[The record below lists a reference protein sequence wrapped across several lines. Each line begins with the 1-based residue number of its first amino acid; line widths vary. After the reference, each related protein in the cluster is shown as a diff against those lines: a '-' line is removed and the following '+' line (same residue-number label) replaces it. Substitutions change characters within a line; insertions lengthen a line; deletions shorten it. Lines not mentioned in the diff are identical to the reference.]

1 MTTTA
6 DKKEIKR
13 LMKAEKQAEK
23 HSMARNLISRRTNL
37 FFNILLIVFCLL
49 IVFPLWIIIISSVT
63 SEASLSKN
71 GYRLWPLEFST
82 NAYSYL
88 FQEGSIILTAYKNTL
103 IATGAGTVLSVV
115 TVGLYAYALSRPDF
129 KFKKFFTFFSFFT
142 MLFSGGMVSYYNMT
156 RSVLGLKDTVWAL
169 FLPMSFSAYWVII
182 MRTFYQ
188 STVPEAIIESAR
200 IDGSGEWR
208 TLIQI
213 VAPLAIP
220 GFATVAL
227 FSAIGI
233 WNDFRNCLLIN
244 DDAKYYNLQY
254 TIYQT
259 MNNLKFL
266 KENASRM
273 GGVNVANLPTETF
286 RMAMAVVTVGP
297 IILAYPFF
305 QKYFVKGLTV
315 GAVKG

>member
-1 MTTTA
+1 MTTV
-6 DKKEIKR
+6 DYKKLK
-13 LMKAEKQAEK
+13 KAEKEASK
-23 HSMARNLISRRTNL
+23 HSAARNQISKGTNL
-37 FFNILLIVFCLL
+37 FFNIVLIIGCVLTL
-49 IVFPLWIIIISSVT
+49 FPLWIIIVSSIT
-63 SEASLSKN
+63 SEVALTTY
-71 GYRLWPLEFST
+71 GYRLWPLEFSV
-82 NAYSYL
+82 NAYTYL
-88 FQEGSIILTAYKNTL
+88 FRDGSVILTAYKNTL
-103 IATGAGTVLSVV
+103 IATLAGTLLSVV

-129 KFKKFFTFFSFFT
+129 KYKKFFTFFSFFT
-142 MLFSGGMVSYYNMT
+142 MLFGGGMVSYYNMC

-188 STVPEAIIESAR
+188 SSVPEAIIESAR

-208 TLIQI
+208 TLLQI
-213 VAPLAIP
+213 VCPLAIP

-233 WNDFRNCLLIN
+233 WNDFRNCLLLN
-244 DDAKYYNLQY
+244 DKAQFYNLQY

-259 MNNLKFL
+259 MNNLRFL

-273 GGVNVANLPTETF
+273 GGVNVANLPAETF

-297 IILAYPFF
+297 IIMAYPFF
-305 QKYFVKGLTV
+305 QRYFVKGLTV

>member
-1 MTTTA
+1 MTTV
-6 DKKEIKR
+6 DYKKLK
-13 LMKAEKQAEK
+13 KAEKEASK
-23 HSMARNLISRRTNL
+23 HSAARNQISKGTNL
-37 FFNILLIVFCLL
+37 FFNIVLIIGCVLTL
-49 IVFPLWIIIISSVT
+49 FPLWIIIVSSIT
-63 SEASLSKN
+63 SEVALTTY
-71 GYRLWPLEFST
+71 GYRLWPLEFSV
-82 NAYSYL
+82 NAYTYL
-88 FQEGSIILTAYKNTL
+88 FRDGSVILTAYKNTL
-103 IATGAGTVLSVV
+103 IATLTGTLLSVV

-129 KFKKFFTFFSFFT
+129 KYKKFFTFFSFFT
-142 MLFSGGMVSYYNMT
+142 MLFGGGMVSYYNMC

-188 STVPEAIIESAR
+188 SSVPEAIIESAR

-208 TLIQI
+208 TLLQI
-213 VAPLAIP
+213 VCPLAIP

-233 WNDFRNCLLIN
+233 WNDFRNCLLLN
-244 DDAKYYNLQY
+244 DKAQFYNLQY

-259 MNNLKFL
+259 MNNLRFL

-273 GGVNVANLPTETF
+273 GGVNVANLPAETF

-297 IILAYPFF
+297 IIMAYPFF
-305 QKYFVKGLTV
+305 QRYFVKGLTV

>member
-1 MTTTA
+1 MTTV
-6 DKKEIKR
+6 DYKK
-13 LMKAEKQAEK
+13 LAKAEKQAAK
-23 HSMARNLISRRTNL
+23 HSAARNQISKGTNA
-37 FFNILLIVFCLL
+37 FFNVLLIVGCVLT
-49 IVFPLWIIIISSVT
+49 VFPLWIIIISSIT
-63 SEASLSKN
+63 SETALTTY
-71 GYRLWPLEFST
+71 GYRLWPLEFSV
-82 NAYSYL
+82 NAYTYL
-88 FQEGSIILTAYKNTL
+88 FRDGSVILTAYGNTL
-103 IATGAGTVLSVV
+103 IATLSGTVLSVI

-142 MLFSGGMVSYYNMT
+142 MLFGGGMVSYYNMC

-188 STVPEAIIESAR
+188 SSVPEAIIESAR

-208 TLIQI
+208 TLLQI
-213 VAPLAIP
+213 VCPLAIP
-220 GFATVAL
+220 GFATVGL

-233 WNDFRNCLLIN
+233 WNDFRNCLLLN
-244 DDAKYYNLQY
+244 DKAQYFNLQY

-259 MNNLKFL
+259 MNNLRFL

-273 GGVNVANLPTETF
+273 GGVNVSNLPAETF

-297 IILAYPFF
+297 IIMAYPFF
-305 QKYFVKGLTV
+305 QRYFVKGLTV